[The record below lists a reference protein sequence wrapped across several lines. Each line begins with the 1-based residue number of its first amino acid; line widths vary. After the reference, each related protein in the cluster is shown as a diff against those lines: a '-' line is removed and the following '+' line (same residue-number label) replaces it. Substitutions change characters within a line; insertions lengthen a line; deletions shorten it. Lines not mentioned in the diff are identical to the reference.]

1 LKSFL
6 INKLNVQLFDNMA
19 DYAKFYWYQGVH
31 NDPNLSQE
39 IKNILLTCFS
49 TYSMDVGEGFLEFK
63 TMSELQQ
70 CRDVGLDVFIVSI
83 DGRKVRLTLDQEMT
97 IMELE
102 LSHEDDGDHD
112 SVPELISFN
121 QYEVAYLEALNSGD
135 KIAQREAALE
145 WIQDMDAYDFQVR
158 LKENILPDFER
169 DTENHIPLERSCEAP
184 CRLMTDDE
192 LNNEEFNQG
201 YLKRHLLRYI
211 SLENFKETYYQ
222 EFIQKKLSMEETM
235 RQIELET
242 EAKVI
247 EGYKSG
253 DIQLLPIMLGN
264 AEPNIVNAQTN
275 FLKNIMEEG
284 AKKFEAA
291 AGRPMSY
298 SEMRQMYG

>member
-1 LKSFL
+1 MYISDK
-6 INKLNVQLFDNMA
+6 MA
-19 DYAKFYWYQGVH
+19 DYAKFYYSQQVL
-31 NDPNLSQE
+31 NNLNLSQE

-49 TYSMDVGEGFLEFK
+49 SYSMDVGEGFLEFK
-63 TMSELQQ
+63 TMSQLQQ
-70 CRDVGLDVFIVSI
+70 CRDVGLDVLIVST
-83 DGRKVRLTLDQEMT
+83 DGRKVHLTLDQEMT

-102 LSHEDDGDHD
+102 LSHEDEDDD

-145 WIQDMDAYDFQVR
+145 WLQDMDAYDFQAR

-169 DTENHIPLERSCEAP
+169 DTENHIPLERSCETP
-184 CRLMTDDE
+184 CRLMTDEE

-201 YLKRHLLRYI
+201 YVKRHLLRYM
-211 SLENFKETYYQ
+211 SVENFKETYYG
-222 EFIQKKLSMEETM
+222 EFKPKLTMEETM
-235 RQIELET
+235 RQIKLET

-247 EGYKSG
+247 EGYRSG
-253 DIQLLPIMLGN
+253 DIQLLPIISGN
-264 AEPNIVNAQTN
+264 SEPKVANKQLD
-275 FLKNIMEEG
+275 FLKNIMAEG

-291 AGRPMSY
+291 AERPMSY

>member
-70 CRDVGLDVFIVSI
+70 CRDVGLDVFIVST

-102 LSHEDDGDHD
+102 LSHEDDGDDD

-211 SLENFKETYYQ
+211 SVENFKETYYQ

-247 EGYKSG
+247 EGYRSG

-264 AEPNIVNAQTN
+264 AEPNIVNSQTN

-298 SEMRQMYG
+298 SEMRQMFG

>member
-1 LKSFL
+1 MYISDK
-6 INKLNVQLFDNMA
+6 MA
-19 DYAKFYWYQGVH
+19 DYAKFYYSQQVL
-31 NDPNLSQE
+31 NNLNLSQE
-39 IKNILLTCFS
+39 IKNILLNSFL

-70 CRDVGLDVFIVSI
+70 CRDVGLDVFIVST
-83 DGRKVRLTLDQEMT
+83 DGRKVCLTLDQEMT

-102 LSHEDDGDHD
+102 LSHQDDDDDD
-112 SVPELISFN
+112 SLPDLISFN

-145 WIQDMDAYDFQVR
+145 WLQDMDAYDFQAR
-158 LKENILPDFER
+158 LKEDLLPDFER
-169 DTENHIPLERSCEAP
+169 DTENPIPLERTGAGL
-184 CRLMTDDE
+184 CRLMTDEE
-192 LNNEEFNQG
+192 LDNEEFNQG
-201 YLKRHLLRYI
+201 YLKRHLLRYM
-211 SLENFKETYYQ
+211 SVEDFKETHYE

-247 EGYKSG
+247 QGYRSG
-253 DIQLLPIMLGN
+253 DIQLLPIVSGN
-264 AEPNIVNAQTN
+264 SEPNDASKQLD
-275 FLKNIMEEG
+275 FLKNIMAEG

>member
-1 LKSFL
+1 MYISDK
-6 INKLNVQLFDNMA
+6 MA
-19 DYAKFYWYQGVH
+19 DYAKFYYSQQVL
-31 NDPNLSQE
+31 NNLNLSQE
-39 IKNILLTCFS
+39 IKNILLNSFL

-70 CRDVGLDVFIVSI
+70 CRDVGLDVLIVST
-83 DGRKVRLTLDQEMT
+83 DGRKVHLTLDQEMT

-102 LSHEDDGDHD
+102 LSHQDDDDDD
-112 SVPELISFN
+112 SLPDLISFN

-145 WIQDMDAYDFQVR
+145 WLQDMDAYDFQAR
-158 LKENILPDFER
+158 LKEDLLPDFER
-169 DTENHIPLERSCEAP
+169 DTENPIPLERTGAGL
-184 CRLMTDDE
+184 CRLMTDEE
-192 LNNEEFNQG
+192 LDNEEFNQG
-201 YLKRHLLRYI
+201 YLKRHLLRYM
-211 SLENFKETYYQ
+211 SVEDFKETHYE

-247 EGYKSG
+247 QGYRSG
-253 DIQLLPIMLGN
+253 DIQLLPIVSGN
-264 AEPNIVNAQTN
+264 SEPNDASKQLD
-275 FLKNIMEEG
+275 FLKNIMAEG

>member
-1 LKSFL
+1 MYIS
-6 INKLNVQLFDNMA
+6 DNMA

-31 NDPNLSQE
+31 NNPDLSQE
-39 IKNILLTCFS
+39 IKNILLNSFS
-49 TYSMDVGEGFLEFK
+49 TYHLDVGEGFLEFK
-63 TMSELQQ
+63 TMLEINQ

-102 LSHEDDGDHD
+102 LSHQDDDNHD
-112 SVPELISFN
+112 SVPELISLN
-121 QYEVAYLEALNSGD
+121 QDEVTYLEALNSSD

-145 WIQDMDAYDFQVR
+145 CIQDMDAYDFQAR

-169 DTENHIPLERSCEAP
+169 DTENNIPLERNGAGF
-184 CRLMTDDE
+184 CRLMTDEE

-201 YLKRHLLRYI
+201 YLKRHLLRYM
-211 SLENFKETYYQ
+211 SVENFKETYYE
-222 EFIQKKLSMEETM
+222 EFKPKLTMEETM

-247 EGYKSG
+247 EGYKNG
-253 DIQLLPIMLGN
+253 DIKLLSILLGN
-264 AEPNIVNAQTN
+264 TEPNDVNKKTN

-291 AGRPMSY
+291 AGRSMSY
-298 SEMRQMYG
+298 SEIRQMYG